1 MKYIQVKGGKKINIL
16 SGKRIFEI
24 VHTKCI
30 FHLNFD
36 GNIPVEEETER
47 IDCDVALSEI
57 LAHKGAPPRV
67 KTIVDH
73 CVDKRKAEED
83 PGSLEFPLSWIRY
96 KKLRMDVGLS
106 VNCKE
111 AVLPDEVEEV
121 EDEDDGKL
129 AETSECQ
136 EKLLKTKEMLGLD
149 IVDVK
154 SVDVQEFKR
163 EKVENKKESIEDVEK
178 FEKTKELLGIDIIE
192 VKSRKPDQDGD
203 LEEPHDE
210 EKFQRT
216 KELLGIDIIEVKSTT
231 LAKDINIDRTYKPMN
246 FNIPVCDIAL
256 ESQWKDYLDPQV
268 EFLKKKVEA
277 LNRWK
282 NDINYYFNVST

>member
-1 MKYIQVKGGKKINIL
+1 
-16 SGKRIFEI
+16 
-24 VHTKCI
+24 
-30 FHLNFD
+30 
-36 GNIPVEEETER
+36 
-47 IDCDVALSEI
+47 
-57 LAHKGAPPRV
+57 
-67 KTIVDH
+67 
-73 CVDKRKAEED
+73 
-83 PGSLEFPLSWIRY
+83 
-96 KKLRMDVGLS
+96 
-106 VNCKE
+106 
-111 AVLPDEVEEV
+111 
-121 EDEDDGKL
+121 
-129 AETSECQ
+129 
-136 EKLLKTKEMLGLD
+136 MLGLD

-163 EKVENKKESIEDVEK
+163 EKVENKKESVQDVEK